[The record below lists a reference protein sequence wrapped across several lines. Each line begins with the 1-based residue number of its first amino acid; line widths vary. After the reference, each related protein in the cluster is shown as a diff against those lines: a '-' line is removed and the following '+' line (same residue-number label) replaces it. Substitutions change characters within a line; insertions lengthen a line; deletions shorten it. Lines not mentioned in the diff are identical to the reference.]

1 MKFLNSRL
9 RPKRFVYFPR
19 YYDER
24 KEKLDLKRK
33 LYADENLSE
42 DDRVTLMRE
51 KLKEI
56 RSNQQINQ
64 NQLYSKKTRSLL
76 LIFIVFILG
85 YFIMNG
91 LDDIEHVIFK
101 MMD

>member
-1 MKFLNSRL
+1 MKFLNSKL

-19 YYDER
+19 YYSER

-42 DDRVTLMRE
+42 DDRVMLMRE
-51 KLKEI
+51 KLKEK
-56 RSNQQINQ
+56 RSSQQINQ
-64 NQLYSKKTRSLL
+64 NQLYSKNTRSLL
-76 LIFIVFILG
+76 LIFIVLVLG

-91 LDDIEHVIFK
+91 LDDIENVIFK
-101 MMD
+101 LMD